1 MTGKRSIPLAKYEQI
16 VEMAN
21 EGIWTVDARNLT
33 DFINER
39 GAAILGYRPE
49 EMLGRPPADFFLPDS
64 LDGAQEWLGALMGG
78 EAANYELHLRRK
90 DGSGAWVLASTR
102 PLFAKDGS
110 YEGALNVFSD
120 ITERK
125 RTEEALHR
133 SQQMLSLVLD
143 SVPGRVFWKDLELN
157 YLGCN
162 RSAARDAGLEGPED
176 IVGRS
181 DHDLAWKST
190 ANDHRADDLEVIR
203 TGVPKL
209 GYEEVQF
216 REDGPRWLRTSK
228 VPLRDPNGRII
239 GVLGT
244 SEDITDRKAAEKRLE
259 EYARQLERSNEEL
272 QELAYVASHDLKEPL
287 RMVTL
292 SLDIL
297 RRKHGAEIGPNV
309 DQYLSTAIEGAERMR
324 RLINDLLTYSRVE
337 AQAREF
343 GAVDMRA
350 ALEAALEYLRA
361 SIEES
366 QAEVYVGELPTVLA
380 DEVQMKQLWTNLIS
394 NAVKY
399 RSEARPVV
407 SITCSAQGDMVV
419 FSVRDNGI
427 GIEPRHLPSLFR
439 MFHRLHSR
447 HEYSGTGIGLAVCKK
462 IVERHGGKIW
472 AESDGVSG
480 SNFLFTLPSLSAP
493 AARLRK

>member
-259 EYARQLERSNEEL
+259 EYARQLERSNENAGARL
-272 QELAYVASHDLKEPL
+272 RGLARLRSRCAWCAVAGHPAAEA
-287 RMVTL
+287 
-292 SLDIL
+292 
-297 RRKHGAEIGPNV
+297 RRGDRPNV
-309 DQYLSTAIEGAERMR
+309 DQYLSGDRGAERMR
-324 RLINDLLTYSRVE
+324 RCRDLLCYSVE
-337 AQAREF
+337 AQAGVRR
-343 GAVDMRA
+343 GGMRA
-350 ALEAALEYLRA
+350 
-361 SIEES
+361 
-366 QAEVYVGELPTVLA
+366 
-380 DEVQMKQLWTNLIS
+380 
-394 NAVKY
+394 
-399 RSEARPVV
+399 
-407 SITCSAQGDMVV
+407 
-419 FSVRDNGI
+419 
-427 GIEPRHLPSLFR
+427 
-439 MFHRLHSR
+439 
-447 HEYSGTGIGLAVCKK
+447 
-462 IVERHGGKIW
+462 
-472 AESDGVSG
+472 
-480 SNFLFTLPSLSAP
+480 
-493 AARLRK
+493 